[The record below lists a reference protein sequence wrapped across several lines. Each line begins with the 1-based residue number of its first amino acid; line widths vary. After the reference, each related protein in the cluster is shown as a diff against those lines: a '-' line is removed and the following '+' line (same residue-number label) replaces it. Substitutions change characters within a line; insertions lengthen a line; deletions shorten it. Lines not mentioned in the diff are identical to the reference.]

1 VTAAFGRGLEHAPD
15 HRHPVDVQQ
24 QLLRSRHPR
33 AATRGKHDAPDR
45 QQRRR
50 QPLEGR
56 PHRADPFH
64 LDAGAD
70 GDLGEI
76 AKAPAVPVNQQQA
89 ASNQR
94 SKIRHLLGKTNHGHR
109 AAVAPRGHVLQRG
122 IEVLPAHDHRMRP
135 VRLAISAASNGEVEV
150 PHDKY

>member
-1 VTAAFGRGLEHAPD
+1 MPH
-15 HRHPVDVQQ
+15 HRHAVDVEQE
-24 QLLRSRHPR
+24 LLRARHPR
-33 AATRGKHDAPDR
+33 APARGEDDAADR

-50 QPLEGR
+50 KALKRRTRG
-56 PHRADPFH
+56 ADPFH